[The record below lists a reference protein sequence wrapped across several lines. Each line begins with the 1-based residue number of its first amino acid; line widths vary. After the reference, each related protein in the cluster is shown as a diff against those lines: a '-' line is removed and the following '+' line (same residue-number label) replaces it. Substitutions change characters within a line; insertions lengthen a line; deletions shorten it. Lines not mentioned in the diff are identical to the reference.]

1 MSILKRG
8 EASEISA
15 PVDLR
20 GSKLPV
26 CKENHETWDDECSLE
41 AQVLHPAAMENWML
55 LTAILEEVTQEVTA
69 LADTLNLASGDSQ
82 QRAQQMVPRFLTP
95 RYNETISF
103 VILGSEFVVMYSV
116 AIEN

>member
-1 MSILKRG
+1 
-8 EASEISA
+8 
-15 PVDLR
+15 
-20 GSKLPV
+20 
-26 CKENHETWDDECSLE
+26 
-41 AQVLHPAAMENWML
+41 ML

-95 RYNETISF
+95 RYNETKSF

>member
-1 MSILKRG
+1 
-8 EASEISA
+8 
-15 PVDLR
+15 
-20 GSKLPV
+20 
-26 CKENHETWDDECSLE
+26 
-41 AQVLHPAAMENWML
+41 ML

-116 AIEN
+116 AIENYS

>member
-1 MSILKRG
+1 
-8 EASEISA
+8 
-15 PVDLR
+15 
-20 GSKLPV
+20 
-26 CKENHETWDDECSLE
+26 
-41 AQVLHPAAMENWML
+41 ML

>member
-1 MSILKRG
+1 
-8 EASEISA
+8 
-15 PVDLR
+15 
-20 GSKLPV
+20 
-26 CKENHETWDDECSLE
+26 
-41 AQVLHPAAMENWML
+41 ML

-82 QRAQQMVPRFLTP
+82 QRAQQMVSRFLTP